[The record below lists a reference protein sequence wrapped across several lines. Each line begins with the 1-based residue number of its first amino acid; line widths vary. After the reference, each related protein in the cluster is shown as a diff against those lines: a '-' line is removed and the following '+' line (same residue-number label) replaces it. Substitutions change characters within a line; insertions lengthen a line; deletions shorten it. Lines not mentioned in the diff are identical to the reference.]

1 VGSSTNRQ
9 FGLAISWNRG
19 LPLAMI
25 ACTSSSEK
33 RGAPLRGRDDQK
45 AVELVDPKTF
55 TTGVLY
61 LTYQLTRS

>member
-1 VGSSTNRQ
+1 
-9 FGLAISWNRG
+9 
-19 LPLAMI
+19 MI

-61 LTYQLTRS
+61 LTYQPTRS